1 MKANVTARFLLILF
15 LGVSLSACDQ
25 IRERLASIISPQTA
39 PQALDS
45 VRQNIGIGKFK
56 EAASLSENYSNNV
69 GPYQADFALASAQAF
84 SNLGDPNKAL
94 YYLAIAIDAG
104 LTNKEALIVD
114 PNFELIRTDIR
125 FVSLLAGRAD
135 QFSHQN
141 PKSNLNSA
149 ISSDSKGNGESTS
162 IRIDDQKTEVK
173 AGNVSI
179 KLTN

>member
-1 MKANVTARFLLILF
+1 MQANLLARLLLIFF
-15 LGVSLSACDQ
+15 LGTSLSACDQ
-25 IRERLASIISPQTA
+25 VRERLASIISPQTT

-45 VRQNIGIGKFK
+45 VRHSIEIGKFK
-56 EAASLSENYSNNV
+56 DAASLSETYANKS
-69 GPYQADFALASAQAF
+69 GPYQADFALASAQAY

-94 YYLAIAIDAG
+94 YYLTIAIDAG
-104 LTNKEALIVD
+104 LTNKESLIVD
-114 PNFELIRTDIR
+114 PNFELVRTDIR
-125 FVSLLAGRAD
+125 FVSLLAGRAEQPSD
-135 QFSHQN
+135 QN
-141 PKSNLNSA
+141 PKSNFNSV

>member
-1 MKANVTARFLLILF
+1 MQANLSAKFLLILF
-15 LGVSLSACDQ
+15 LGTSLSACDQ
-25 IRERLASIISPQTA
+25 VRERLASIISPQTT

-45 VRQNIGIGKFK
+45 VQHNIEIGKFK
-56 EAASLSENYSNNV
+56 DAAALSETYAKKA

-94 YYLAIAIDAG
+94 YYLTIAIDAG

-125 FVSLLAGRAD
+125 FVSLLAGRAE
-135 QFSHQN
+135 QYPHQN
-141 PKSNLNSA
+141 TKSNVNSA
-149 ISSDSKGNGESTS
+149 ISSDSKENGGSTS

-179 KLTN
+179 KLSN